1 MGIESALVGAGWS
14 ASAASTAAAVAGA
27 VGTAVLGAAV
37 SSAMHP
43 KQPEQPVSPIGEADK
58 PKQAS
63 KEPDM
68 QAIQSK
74 NALQAAA
81 AGTLAGNNSTLLTG
95 ASGVNAGSLNLGRN
109 TLLGS

>member
-14 ASAASTAAAVAGA
+14 AGAASTAAAVVGT

-37 SSAMHP
+37 SSALQP
-43 KQPEQPVSPIGEADK
+43 RQPEQPVSPVGEAEK
-58 PKQAS
+58 PKQAT
-63 KEPDM
+63 KEPDV
-68 QAIQSK
+68 QAIRNQ

-81 AGTLAGNNSTLLTG
+81 SGQLAGNSSTLLTG
-95 ASGVNAGSLNLGRN
+95 GSGVSPGSLNLGRN